1 MQTAEMPQSLTASA
15 LAKLRLTPRTAISPV
30 FLVRHPGLPAQAIH
44 DLSNRRL
51 IEIAARMTE
60 LDARLDVMG
69 EGLIPLL
76 HAAVHSA
83 SQVEEARSDVGALLK
98 VKRALFNRRPAGSN
112 AVAISMRYLDAS
124 AAQVLEAWNKSV
136 QERVDLDAEAEEDG
150 KQDIFESRKRLAAW
164 IADPAFRKGIQ
175 VASPTLD
182 LQIPKY
188 QSADLDNLAHK
199 HRLIESSAVLY
210 LNRAAAKTS
219 PFSTFGTVIPGEWQ
233 ETAPDGLVWADGTMR
248 VAVRLNVAVL
258 ARIASQ
264 RIAAELALG
273 QGRVVLNPTCRY
285 TGSRIHFL
293 RQRSRPLLRVGTTS
307 SLHSQG
313 AYSIP
318 SSPLVDFVVRIL
330 EDSGAIS
337 LEELEQRVAARQGQS
352 ASSVR
357 PLFDRLLD
365 YGLLLALEQY
375 DKADY
380 DDILRYMDQASGQ
393 TPKQETLSFQQLREK
408 AETLAVL
415 PDIEQRRRAL
425 RGIQDALRSQRTAE
439 SDDVAGEEGL
449 YLYEDATLDGTSAE
463 LNPAHHDNLLRQL
476 GLLQRAFTLF
486 DAGLPLRVALNEYFK
501 RLYGTG
507 ATCRNV
513 TELAEGFARECS
525 EPFWT
530 RSATTGSRHL
540 IDLSFGLSQGRRV
553 KELRRILTLR
563 DAILRRVVRE
573 SKRGGTSIRLR
584 QADLQ
589 QIVDAIPNSVYR
601 ELASSFF
608 VQPLTNAQQTEWV
621 LNKVYGGLGQM
632 MSRFLYLWEENS
644 AIDSVNSLREFI
656 RSVQPEDAVF
666 AEMRGGYD
674 TNLNLHASYI
684 DHEIIFPAERTAK
697 DAQHQ
702 IPLRDLVITHNE
714 RLDRLDLT
722 SATLGLRVV
731 PLYLGSLITHLL
743 PDVQR
748 LLLYFGPSITVA
760 LPSWQTLMAAQT
772 FTATTAFPRVTVGDV
787 VVQRAMWMVPK
798 EAKPVRE
805 RNDSEVRHFLKLRDW
820 LRAQRLPNQF
830 FAHLAPPIAAGAPR
844 VDRNQHKPFFV
855 DTTSLLSL
863 LVFQKEIDKSEEG
876 LWIAELLPAALRNDA
891 SGDGNRGLPLSEY
904 IFDVTAE
911 IA

>member
-1 MQTAEMPQSLTASA
+1 MQAIEIPEILTAPEPVE
-15 LAKLRLTPRTAISPV
+15 LRLTPQTAISPV
-30 FLVRHPGLPAQAIH
+30 FVVRYPCLPAQSVR
-44 DLSNRRL
+44 DLRSRRL
-51 IEIAARMTE
+51 MEIAARMAE
-60 LDARLDVMG
+60 FDVRLDRMG
-69 EGLIPLL
+69 EVLIPLL

-83 SQVEEARSDVGALLK
+83 SQTEEARGDVGILLK
-98 VKRALFNRRPAGSN
+98 VKRALFNKRPAGN
-112 AVAISMRYLDAS
+112 DAVALSLRYLDSSS
-124 AAQVLEAWNKSV
+124 ARTLEEWNRSV
-136 QERVDLDAEAEEDG
+136 QQRVALDVEAEEDG
-150 KQDIFESRKRLAAW
+150 QHEILECRKRLAGW
-164 IADPAFRKGIQ
+164 IADHAFRKGIQ
-175 VASPTLD
+175 LASPTLD

-188 QSADLDNLAHK
+188 QSADLSNLAHK

-219 PFSTFGTVIPGEWQ
+219 PFSTFGIVIPGEWR
-233 ETAPDGLVWADGTMR
+233 ESAGAGLARAEGEMR

-258 ARIASQ
+258 ARIAGQ
-264 RIAAELALG
+264 RIAAELAAG
-273 QGRVVLNPTCRY
+273 EGRVVLNPTCRY
-285 TGSRIHFL
+285 SGFRIHFL
-293 RQRSRPLLRVGTTS
+293 RQRSRSLLRVGTTS

-318 SSPLVDFVVRIL
+318 FSSLVDFVVRTL
-330 EDSGAIS
+330 EDCGAIS
-337 LEELEQRVAARQGQS
+337 LEELELRVATRQGLS

-357 PLFDRLLD
+357 PLLDRLLD
-365 YGLLLALEQY
+365 YGLLLSLEQY

-380 DDILRYMDQASGQ
+380 DDILRYMDRSI
-393 TPKQETLSFQQLREK
+393 PRQENLNIRLLQEK
-408 AETLAVL
+408 AETLAVTT
-415 PDIEQRRRAL
+415 DIEQRRCTLRVIQEAL
-425 RGIQDALRSQRTAE
+425 RGERSAERDDAAAS
-439 SDDVAGEEGL
+439 EEAW
-449 YLYEDATLDGTSAE
+449 YLYEDATLAGAAAE
-463 LNPAHHDNLLRQL
+463 LNPALHDNLLRQL
-476 GLLQRAFTLF
+476 GLLQRALVLF

-501 RLYGTG
+501 RLYGAG
-507 ATCRNV
+507 AICRSV
-513 TELAEGFARECS
+513 IELAEGFARECS

-553 KELRRILTLR
+553 KELRHILTLR
-563 DAILRRVVRE
+563 DAILRRVVRGA
-573 SKRGGTSIRLR
+573 KHGAASIRLHTAELER
-584 QADLQ
+584 ITD
-589 QIVDAIPNSVYR
+589 VIPASVYR
-601 ELASSFF
+601 EVASSFF
-608 VQPLTNAQQTEWV
+608 VQPLTNAPQTGWV

-632 MSRFLYLWEENS
+632 ISRFLYLWEGNS
-644 AIDSVNSLREFI
+644 AIDPVNSLREFI

-674 TNLNLHASYI
+674 TNLNLHTSYI

-697 DAQHQ
+697 DARHQ

-714 RLDRLDLT
+714 RLDRLELS
-722 SATLGLRVV
+722 SATLDRRVI

-760 LPSWQTLMAAQT
+760 LPSWQTLMAAKT
-772 FTATTAFPRVTVGDV
+772 FSATTAFPRVTVGEI

-798 EAKPVRE
+798 EVKPVRE
-805 RNDSEVRHFLKLRDW
+805 RNESEVRHFLKLREW
-820 LRAQRLPNQF
+820 VRTQGLPNQF

-844 VDRNQHKPFFV
+844 IDRNQHKPFLV

-876 LWIAELLPAALRNDA
+876 LWIAELLPGVL
-891 SGDGNRGLPLSEY
+891 GDEAIGAGGSELPLSEY